1 MNRTLGDVGL
11 LLLRMAGVGLAVAHG
26 IPKLA
31 RMLGGN
37 LGFVDS
43 VARLGFPFP
52 AVFAW
57 AAALSESVGGLL
69 LAVGLGTRVTAAF
82 CACTMAVAAFLRHHA
97 HDLLRINLGLLQA
110 DPATVE
116 KWGDPELALVYLLA
130 FLALC
135 MLGGGRFAL
144 ERAFRRGGARR

>member
-1 MNRTLGDVGL
+1 MNRTLGDVAL
-11 LLLRMAGVGLAVAHG
+11 LVLRLAGVGLSVAHG

-43 VARLGFPFP
+43 VARLGLPFP

-69 LAVGLGTRVTAAF
+69 LAVGLGTRLMAAL

-97 HDLLRINLGLLQA
+97 HDYLWIQLGLIQVE
-110 DPATVE
+110 PATVE

-135 MLGGGRFAL
+135 LLGGGRFAL
-144 ERAFRRGGARR
+144 ERAFRRGGGRR